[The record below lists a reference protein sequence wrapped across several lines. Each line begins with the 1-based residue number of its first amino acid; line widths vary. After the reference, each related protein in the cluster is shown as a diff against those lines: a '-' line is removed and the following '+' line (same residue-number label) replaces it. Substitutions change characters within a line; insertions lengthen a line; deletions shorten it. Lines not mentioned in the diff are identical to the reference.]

1 MTTILKAI
9 KAKNEN
15 ADGDTIAK
23 ALGGG
28 GTIATAL
35 LGDADSD
42 DSGDDSSGD
51 RQAVMTEGR
60 TVRQPRTR

>member
-1 MTTILKAI
+1 MATILEAI
-9 KAKNEN
+9 KAKDEN

-42 DSGDDSSGD
+42 DEADTSGDNANG
-51 RQAVMTEGR
+51 TE
-60 TVRQPRTR
+60 